1 MNPLLKDAVAM
12 LRQHGLAAHIEN
24 GSHIRVRFTNSFGTH
39 CLLVLSRT
47 PSDQAAIKKSRAQ
60 LRRLLRRAIDDRP

>member
-39 CLLVLSRT
+39 EKPRPV
-47 PSDQAAIKKSRAQ
+47 AAPIAEGNR
-60 LRRLLRRAIDDRP
+60 

>member
-12 LRQHGLAAHIEN
+12 LRQHN